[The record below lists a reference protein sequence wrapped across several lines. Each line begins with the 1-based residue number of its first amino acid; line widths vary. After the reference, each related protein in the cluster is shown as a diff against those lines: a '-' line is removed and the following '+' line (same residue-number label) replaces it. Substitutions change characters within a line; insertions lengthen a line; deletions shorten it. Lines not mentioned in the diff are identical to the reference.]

1 MCAAPEAPGSARRAS
16 TGGRPARRAFIG
28 LGSNLG
34 DPRAELARAVA
45 SLREGGDV
53 VGVSPLYETS
63 PIGGPAGQPPYLNA
77 VVELRTP
84 DSPRELLD
92 RCRALEAAA
101 RRVRTVRFG
110 PRTLDAD
117 VLFVDALAVDEPD
130 LQVPHPRMWERR
142 FVLAP
147 LRDLAPDLVAPG
159 DVDRAEGAVRRVG
172 TL

>member
-1 MCAAPEAPGSARRAS
+1 MSAGSEPSGAL
-16 TGGRPARRAFIG
+16 RRAFIG

-34 DPRAELARAVA
+34 TPRTQIARAVA
-45 SLREGGDV
+45 ALREHGDV
-53 VGVSPLYETS
+53 VAVSPLYRTE
-63 PIGGPAGQPPYLNA
+63 PVGGPDGQPRYLNA
-77 VVELRTP
+77 VVELGTRA
-84 DSPRELLD
+84 DARELLE

-101 RRVRTVRFG
+101 HRVRTVRFG

-117 VLFVDALAVDEPD
+117 VLLVDGVVVDEPD

-147 LRDLAPDLVAPG
+147 LQDLAPGLVPTDALE
-159 DVDRAEGAVRRVG
+159 RSEGSVRRVG

>member
-1 MCAAPEAPGSARRAS
+1 MSAAPDP
-16 TGGRPARRAFIG
+16 PQVLRRAFIG

-34 DPRAELARAVA
+34 ERRVEIARAVSA
-45 SLREGGDV
+45 LREHGDV
-53 VGVSPLYETS
+53 IAVSPLYETE
-63 PIGGPAGQPPYLNA
+63 PVGGPEDQPPYVNA
-77 VVELRTP
+77 VVELRTYA
-84 DSPRELLD
+84 SPHELLE

-101 RRVRTVRFG
+101 HRVRTVRFG

-117 VLFVDALAVDEPD
+117 VLLVDGVVVDEPE

-147 LRDLAPDLVAPG
+147 LGDLAPGLVPP
-159 DVDRAEGAVRRVG
+159 DVLERSGGTVRLVG